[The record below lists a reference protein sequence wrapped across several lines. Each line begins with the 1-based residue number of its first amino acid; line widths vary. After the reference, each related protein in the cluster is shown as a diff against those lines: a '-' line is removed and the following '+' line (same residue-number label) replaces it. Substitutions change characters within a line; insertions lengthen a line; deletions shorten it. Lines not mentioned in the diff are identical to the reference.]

1 MPGPYKWRKRIQGH
15 VGRWTAPREAVLD
28 LLSRTNEHLSVKEIY
43 TALHDKD
50 PRIGL
55 TTIYRTLDL
64 LNSLGYIHK
73 IVMND
78 GQARFE
84 FRSDK
89 VIDHHHHLI
98 CTRCDR
104 IIDYS
109 EFEKEEL
116 DLIKKTEA
124 RLSRKYKFQIFDHSI
139 EFFGLCDECRKK
151 TEPLE
156 PINK

>member
-1 MPGPYKWRKRIQGH
+1 MQDR
-15 VGRWTAPREAVLD
+15 VCRWTAPREAVLD
-28 LLSRTNEHLSVKEIY
+28 LLSRTSEHLSAKEIY
-43 TALHDKD
+43 ATLHRKD
-50 PRIGL
+50 PSIGL
-55 TTIYRTLDL
+55 TTVYRTLDL
-64 LNSLGYIHK
+64 VNSLGFIHK
-73 IVMND
+73 IIMSN
-78 GQARFE
+78 GQARYE

-89 VIDHHHHLI
+89 SDDHHHHLI

-116 DLIKKTEA
+116 ELIKKTEA

-139 EFFGLCDECRKK
+139 EFFGLCDECRQQ
-151 TEPLE
+151 TEPSE